1 MDRGLWHSRDMTTSG
16 EHSSGLKGGFGGKFL
31 EAFFSTASRLGRLHP
46 KSRPERHGVEV
57 IKDLPYWDDGDE
69 AHLLDV
75 WRPIDREG
83 PCPTLIYVHGGAFSI
98 LSKETHWIMAL
109 AFARR
114 GFVVF
119 NINYRL
125 APEHPFP
132 AAIEDACT
140 AGQWVTKHAA
150 EYGGDPNRMVFAG
163 ESAGGN
169 LATSMTLACCY
180 RRPEPW
186 AQALFDANP
195 GLLATL
201 PACAVLEAGNMS
213 RFAASGKVSRF
224 VLKRLATIEEYYLPS
239 TLPEDLD
246 RTLADPLVFLEEG
259 HAPDRPL
266 PPMCAIVGTRDPLL
280 YDTRRLKA
288 ALDQMG
294 VPAEAH
300 YYEGGLH
307 AFHAFVFN
315 AQAQASWRDQ
325 FAFLARHVPGVHAE
339 PMSL

>member
-1 MDRGLWHSRDMTTSG
+1 MKKPGG
-16 EHSSGLKGGFGGKFL
+16 HSSGLKGRIGGKIL
-31 EAFFSTASRLGRLHP
+31 EAFFNTMSRLGRLHP
-46 KSRPERHGVEV
+46 MSRPQRHGVEV
-57 IKDLPYWDDGDE
+57 LKNIPYLDDGDD

-75 WRPIDREG
+75 WRPIHRDG

-132 AAIEDACT
+132 AAIEDACK
-140 AGQWVTKHAA
+140 AAVWVTRHAS
-150 EYGGDPNRMVFAG
+150 EYDGDAQRMVFAG

-169 LATSMTLACCY
+169 LATSMALACSY

-186 AQALFDANP
+186 ARELFDANP

-201 PACAVLEAGNMS
+201 PACAVLETGNMR
-213 RFAASGKVSRF
+213 RFEASGKVSPF
-224 VLKRLATIEEYYLPS
+224 VLRRLATIEEYYLPS
-239 TLPEDLD
+239 TLPEDMD
-246 RTLADPLVFLEEG
+246 RTLADPVVFLEEG

-266 PPMCAIVGTRDPLL
+266 SPMCAIVGTRDPLL

-288 ALDQMG
+288 ALDRLD
-294 VPAEAH
+294 VPVEAH
-300 YYEGGLH
+300 YHPGGLH

-315 AQAQASWRDQ
+315 AQARAGWRDQ
-325 FAFLARHVPGVHAE
+325 FAFLARHVEGIKDESTP
-339 PMSL
+339 L